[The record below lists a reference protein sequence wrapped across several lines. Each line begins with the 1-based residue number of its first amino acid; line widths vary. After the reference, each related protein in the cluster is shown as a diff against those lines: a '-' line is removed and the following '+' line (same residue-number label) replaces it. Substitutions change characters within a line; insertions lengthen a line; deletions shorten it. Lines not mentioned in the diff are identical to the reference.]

1 MVLSLP
7 RAPLPP
13 FDAAQGR
20 LVLPA
25 VRGRALFR
33 AKAAGTPRKSISNGK
48 TSEMKK
54 IVVTGG
60 SGRLGQFVIRDLLAN
75 GYQVLSLD
83 RVPPQ
88 EKLCASWLADLRH
101 SGDLFEAMR
110 ESYGV
115 IHLGAYQAPNL
126 APDAET
132 LSNNVS
138 ATYNVLRAAADV
150 RVKKVVIASS
160 TAAFGFIYAKNLWAP
175 EYLPLDED
183 HPSKP
188 QDSYGLS
195 KVLGE
200 HIADSIVTVHK
211 DMTVSSLRFP
221 GVNFDL
227 SYESFKARW
236 RNPRSRTSGFWT
248 YIDARDAAMTCRLA
262 LEAKFT
268 GHEVFIASA
277 PKNCMIQPTIELIKK
292 YLPHGAKIK
301 KVSGTHWSCV
311 DSAKARRMLGF
322 KPQHLWQDY
331 LTEGQAKA

>member
-1 MVLSLP
+1 
-7 RAPLPP
+7 
-13 FDAAQGR
+13 
-20 LVLPA
+20 
-25 VRGRALFR
+25 
-33 AKAAGTPRKSISNGK
+33 
-48 TSEMKK
+48 MKK
-54 IVVTGG
+54 VVVTGG

-83 RVPPQ
+83 RVPPR
-88 EKLCASWLADLRH
+88 EKLCPSWLADLRH
-101 SGDLFEAMR
+101 SGDLFEALKDA
-110 ESYGV
+110 YGI

-138 ATYNVLRAAADV
+138 ATYNVMRVATDMG
-150 RVKKVVIASS
+150 VKKVVIASS
-160 TAAFGFIYAKNLWAP
+160 TAAFGFIYATTLWAP
-175 EYLPLDED
+175 DYLPLDEN

-200 HIADSIVTVHK
+200 QIADSIVTLHK
-211 DMTVSSLRFP
+211 DLTISSLRFP

-227 SYESFKARW
+227 SYESFRERW

-262 LEAKFT
+262 LEAKFK

-277 PKNCMIQPTIELIKK
+277 PKNCMIQPTLELVKK
-292 YLPHGAKIK
+292 YLPKGAKIK
-301 KVSGTHWSCV
+301 KIAGTHWSCV

-322 KPQHLWQDY
+322 KPQHVWQDY
-331 LTEGQAKA
+331 LAEGQKGY